1 MKLEDIYFDSS
12 IRDYALKLTGNK
24 VEAEELISIAFE
36 ICLSKPPLEN
46 LKGYFAMVMR
56 NQYLKKCK
64 KQDPYFDNENSEH
77 QEVEQVLN
85 RMNHYYANI
94 LRAIS
99 NGETLTQIHK
109 GASIGYRTLRDDYIK
124 AKKQFKIMYENKIKI
139 AVIIRNINGV
149 SYHRLLMPFAK
160 MKRDYGIDIVVLL
173 NKDDEFFNNLDGV
186 THVVYNRN
194 ISGLMQPEETYLK
207 LKAKGIKVICDVDDY
222 WELNKKHPMSYYY
235 EKTNLTK
242 CVIKNLKLAD
252 LIWTTTPILADKI
265 RPYNKN
271 IVIIKNALD
280 PLEKQYAYEDL
291 TLDFDTFFYSGG
303 STHLRDLKLLGS
315 AFDNETFFAKTP
327 KLPKRM
333 KGIKVQISDIQEYAK
348 DYQDCGICVIPL
360 QENTFNSCKSE
371 LKMIEAGHFAK
382 PVMVSAIDPYTLLAT
397 NKNSLKVYNNDWTS
411 AIKKIKGNHTM
422 QVDLGLKLKE
432 DVAIK
437 HDLAKENEKRL
448 QSL

>member
-99 NGETLTQIHK
+99 NGETITQIHK

-160 MKRDYGIDIVVLL
+160 MKRDYGIEIVVLL
-173 NKDDEFFNNLDGV
+173 NKDDEFFNNLEGV

-291 TLDFDTFFYSGG
+291 SLDFDTFFYSGG

>member
-1 MKLEDIYFDSS
+1 LKLEDIYFDSS

-99 NGETLTQIHK
+99 NGETITQIHK

-160 MKRDYGIDIVVLL
+160 MKRDYGIEIVVLL
-173 NKDDEFFNNLDGV
+173 NKDDEFFNNLEGV

-291 TLDFDTFFYSGG
+291 SLDFDTFFYSGG

-397 NKNSLKVYNNDWTS
+397 NKNSLKVYNNDWAS